1 MVLGLPEIAQSNVLV
16 HPGVARWSEGVVV
29 SAMREPADVPVLIVG
44 AGPIG
49 LLMAVG
55 LRHFGVDCMVV
66 EKHASTL
73 DFPKGRRVTTR
84 TVEIFRQWG
93 LEAAVQD
100 VSLPPADSLF
110 VFEGETLL
118 GADFQR
124 RGLPVDDFS
133 RSSPTRELICSQELL
148 EPVLRERVQAEGA
161 DVRFATEVVGFTQD
175 GDGVTAEIVE
185 HGEPVSVR
193 ATYMVAADGVR
204 GRTREALGV
213 GRSGPGTFG
222 HRVSVLVE
230 ADIEGRM
237 KERQSA
243 VYWLRR
249 PLPGSLFAAVDNKS
263 RWLFAVPYDPDNEP
277 RESLTEHRCIG
288 LVRGGLGDDSVE
300 LRYIGHR
307 VWEPTALVADRYQ
320 IGRVFLAGDA
330 AHVTTPEGGLGM
342 NCGVAD
348 AHNLAW
354 KLAGVL
360 AGWGSP
366 ALLESYEPERRPHAV
381 ACADASLGPARPPN
395 PVDGLVLGHV
405 CESAVITNDHTAAPI
420 PRDPIG
426 QYLPAGR
433 PGHRAPHLWLGS
445 GRSTLD
451 LFGESFVALTDP
463 AGRQALDTAAGA
475 ARATGIPLDVRI
487 IGAAAWHG
495 LYGVEQGGVVL
506 VRPDGYVAW
515 RSIGPL
521 SQSHELAAA
530 LRVAA
535 GYGPGGTSLE
545 RDS

>member
-1 MVLGLPEIAQSNVLV
+1 MRKLV
-16 HPGVARWSEGVVV
+16 G
-29 SAMREPADVPVLIVG
+29 VPVLIVG
-44 AGPIG
+44 GGPVG

-55 LRHFGVDCMVV
+55 LRHFGVDCMVA

-93 LEAAVQD
+93 LEAAVSD
-100 VSLPPADSLF
+100 VSLPQADSLF

-124 RGLPVDDFS
+124 RGLPVDEVS

-148 EPVLRERVQAEGA
+148 EPVLRERAQDDGA
-161 DVRFATEVVGFTQD
+161 DVRFSTEVAGFTQD
-175 GDGVTAEIVE
+175 GDGVGAEIVAD
-185 HGEPVSVR
+185 GEPIAVR

-213 GRSGPGTFG
+213 SRSGPGAIG
-222 HRVSVLVE
+222 YRVSILVE
-230 ADIEGRM
+230 ADIEIRM

-243 VYWLRR
+243 LYWLRQ

-263 RWLFAVPYDPDNEP
+263 RWLFAVPYDPDTEP
-277 RESLTEHRCIG
+277 AESLTGDRCLE
-288 LVRGGLGDDSVE
+288 LVRGGLGDDSAG
-300 LRYIGHR
+300 LRYLGHR

-330 AHVTTPEGGLGM
+330 AHVTMPVGGLGM

-360 AGWGSP
+360 AGWASP

-405 CESAVITNDHTAAPI
+405 CESAVITADHTAAPST
-420 PRDPIG
+420 RDPIG
-426 QYLPAGR
+426 QYVPVGR

-451 LFGESFVALTDP
+451 LFGNAFVALTDP
-463 AGRQALDTAAGA
+463 AGKRALDAAAGV
-475 ARATGIPLDVRI
+475 ARATGVPLAVHVL
-487 IGAAAWHG
+487 GAAAWHD
-495 LYGVEQGGVVL
+495 LYGVERGGVVL

-515 RSIGPL
+515 RSTGPPPT
-521 SQSHELAAA
+521 SHALAAG

-535 GYGPGGTSLE
+535 GYGPGGNQPQT
-545 RDS
+545 R